1 MPLFIEKTRGIY
13 RSSGGKHLYSRVYV
27 ETLNICNKNCSFC
40 HGTKR
45 TPKIM
50 SFEEFSHI
58 AKSLV
63 GITKYIYFHLMGEP
77 LCHPELPKFIEYAS
91 SLGFFCA
98 VTTNGTLLDKRG
110 EELIKA
116 GVYKVNISLH
126 SFEGE
131 DEKEKEN
138 YLSSCLDF
146 ADKASSAKILTI
158 LRLWNSER
166 DNGEN
171 REVID
176 KIKARFSDGEWV
188 AGGRGIRVKDKLHIE
203 YGERFVWPDIQ
214 APEIG
219 DKVFCYGLS
228 DHFGILADGSV
239 VPCCLD
245 SDGVMTLGNVH
256 ETSLPAILSSE
267 RAEIIRKSFE
277 KCEAKE
283 ELCKKCSYARRF
295 KIK

>member
-1 MPLFIEKTRGIY
+1 M
-13 RSSGGKHLYSRVYV
+13 YSRVYV
-27 ETLNICNKNCSFC
+27 EILNICNKNCSFC

-45 TPKIM
+45 EPKIM

-58 AKSLV
+58 VNELV
-63 GITKYIYFHLMGEP
+63 GVTKYIYFHLMGEP

-91 SLGFFCA
+91 SLGFKCA
-98 VTTNGTLLDKRG
+98 VTTNGTLLDKHG
-110 EELIKA
+110 EELIKS
-116 GVYKVNISLH
+116 GIYKVNISVH

-131 DEKEKEN
+131 ERSEKEK
-138 YLSSCLDF
+138 YLSSCLGF
-146 ADKASSAKILTI
+146 ADKASSSKILTI

-166 DNGEN
+166 DKGHN
-171 REVID
+171 REIIES
-176 KIKARFSDGEWV
+176 IKAYFSDGEWIE
-188 AGGRGIRVKDKLHIE
+188 GGRGIRVRDKLHIE

-214 APEIG
+214 APIID
-219 DKVFCYGLS
+219 DKAFCYGLS

-245 SDGVMTLGNVH
+245 SDGVITLGNVH
-256 ETSLPAILSSE
+256 KTPLSEILSGE
-267 RAEIIRKSFE
+267 RAVNISESFK